1 MFCSRP
7 AGSAPDVTGP
17 YCSQTTSGAAP
28 PEAWLSTAA
37 FAALML
43 PVLFGSHWTV
53 TFLCAAS
60 YWVVSCFRPALSAAV
75 IGPVFGGSTILI
87 VTGALL
93 PEPPGL
99 AEPPPEHPATRT
111 LAVSSAR
118 VLRDMETHLLVRI
131 RSVGPGTQSP
141 HHGEREDEHGGEQQ
155 SAYRHAV
162 AVLVVLERRLVHVQ
176 AGHHGRRARAAV
188 GEQQDRH
195 EVLHREDARQ
205 DHHDPELRHQQRD
218 IDREHPPEGTQA
230 VQPAR
235 VQ

>member
-7 AGSAPDVTGP
+7 VGSAPDVTGP

-87 VTGALL
+87 VTGAPL

-99 AEPPPEHPATRT
+99 AELLEHPAART
-111 LAVSSAR
+111 PAASSA
-118 VLRDMETHLLVRI
+118 T
-131 RSVGPGTQSP
+131 
-141 HHGEREDEHGGEQQ
+141 
-155 SAYRHAV
+155 
-162 AVLVVLERRLVHVQ
+162 
-176 AGHHGRRARAAV
+176 
-188 GEQQDRH
+188 
-195 EVLHREDARQ
+195 
-205 DHHDPELRHQQRD
+205 
-218 IDREHPPEGTQA
+218 
-230 VQPAR
+230 PADNT
-235 VQ
+235 